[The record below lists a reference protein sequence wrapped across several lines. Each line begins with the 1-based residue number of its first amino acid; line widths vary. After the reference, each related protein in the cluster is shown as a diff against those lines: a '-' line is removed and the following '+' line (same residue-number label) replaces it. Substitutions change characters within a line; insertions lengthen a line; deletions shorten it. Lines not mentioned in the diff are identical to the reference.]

1 MPCADYQRRAA
12 VPSPAVRPVNAIDA
26 GRTGRPVRDS
36 GVRQACARRMGVQGT
51 AVSRSKGLSTP
62 AGYHRYP
69 LRSFGAQI
77 AAHGRVAHLH
87 CALCDRL
94 ERIQADSE
102 SFLRAY
108 GMTCEDM
115 VDGV

>member
-1 MPCADYQRRAA
+1 MRRRRG
-12 VPSPAVRPVNAIDA
+12 S
-26 GRTGRPVRDS
+26 VRD
-36 GVRQACARRMGVQGT
+36 VRSDD
-51 AVSRSKGLSTP
+51 AVCPVSHSEALSTP
-62 AGYHRYP
+62 TGYPRHP
-69 LRSFGAQI
+69 LRGFGAQI

-87 CALCDRL
+87 CDVCTRL
-94 ERIQADSE
+94 EQIQADSE

>member
-1 MPCADYQRRAA
+1 
-12 VPSPAVRPVNAIDA
+12 
-26 GRTGRPVRDS
+26 
-36 GVRQACARRMGVQGT
+36 MGIQGAT
-51 AVSRSKGLSTP
+51 VSRSEGLSTLT
-62 AGYHRYP
+62 GYPRYP
-69 LRSFGAQI
+69 LRGFGAQI